1 MCRHAEAGTEEMVTV
16 MWSHGGAGWAGWLL
30 MSVAMVSFWVLVFAA
45 IIALIPVRRDDGS
58 HWRRPPALDNG
69 LRDLDERLSRGDI
82 DLEDYKVRR
91 ALLISPRQRG

>member
-1 MCRHAEAGTEEMVTV
+1 M

-69 LRDLDERLSRGDI
+69 LRDLDEGLSRGDI